1 MQYRYF
7 CSTNLSEVVNQ
18 FVRYYGKENVLR
30 AETQEEFEDIC
41 DNDDEYIAVV
51 LDTFLFRDLLMCEE
65 NIYKIKPLE
74 SRFEYIV
81 FVGSDIMELNEKLK
95 KLNHKYLKV

>member
-7 CSTNLSEVVNQ
+7 CCRDVGEIFNQ

-41 DNDDEYIAVV
+41 DNDDEYTAVV
-51 LDTFLFRDLLMCEE
+51 LDTFLFRDLLTCEE
-65 NIYKIKPLE
+65 NLYKIRPLE

>member
-7 CSTNLSEVVNQ
+7 CSRDLGEIFNQ
-18 FVRYYGKENVLR
+18 FIRYYGKENVLR

-41 DNDDEYIAVV
+41 DNDDEYIAVI
-51 LDTFLFRDLLMCEE
+51 LDTFLFRDILLEE
-65 NIYKIKPLE
+65 NLYKIRPLE

-81 FVGSDIMELNEKLK
+81 FVGPDILELNEKIKRL
-95 KLNHKYLKV
+95 